1 VPETLVLAVDDQPL
15 FLKLIEA
22 ALGDSGYAVLCFKDP
37 RDALEELQH
46 DLRPNVIISDVS
58 MPYMDGFEFYQH
70 VRDIAEFRAVPFL
83 FLTALGDRQY
93 LRRGMTLGADDYVTK
108 PFTKQDLVDAVSVRL
123 RRIEEIRQPVTGIL
137 RVGAF
142 GAPEVSKDGQR
153 IEFDARKALEL
164 FLYLLEHPDGVSAYE
179 VAEALWPG
187 KTETKAS
194 SSFHTTLYRLRK
206 SLGGDFVETKNRH
219 YYLQADVKLDY
230 NVQRYRD
237 AAEAAKQQDDPA
249 ALRQAAELYGG
260 DYLEKIDTDW
270 VVERRLELQ
279 ILQRNVLQQG
289 LLLSEQQ
296 GNLEQAT
303 LFAETLT
310 NFEPYDQQHW
320 HKLEELWQAR
330 GETDKAQSVMAQFE
344 SLLEED
350 I

>member
-1 VPETLVLAVDDQPL
+1 MPETLVLAVDDQPL

-22 ALGDSGYAVLCFKDP
+22 ALGESGYAVLCFEDP
-37 RDALEELQH
+37 RDALEELRQA
-46 DLRPNVIISDVS
+46 LRPQVIISDVS

-70 VRDIAEFRAVPFL
+70 VRDIAEFRAIPFL

-123 RRIEEIRQPVTGIL
+123 RRIEEIRNPVTGVL
-137 RVGAF
+137 RVSAF
-142 GAPEVSKDGQR
+142 GTPEVSKDGQR
-153 IEFDARKALEL
+153 LEFDARKALEL
-164 FLYLLEHPDGVSAYE
+164 FLYMLEHPDGVTTYE

-206 SLGGDFVETKNRH
+206 SLGGDFVETQNRR
-219 YYLQADVKLDY
+219 YYLQTDTELDY
-230 NVQRYRD
+230 NVQRYRE

-260 DYLEKIDTDW
+260 EYLAKLDAVWIAEC
-270 VVERRLELQ
+270 RSELQ
-279 ILQRNVLQQG
+279 ALQRSVLAQG
-289 LLLSEQQ
+289 LLLSEQK
-296 GNLEQAT
+296 NDLEQAT
-303 LFAETLT
+303 LFAEALT
-310 NFEPYDQQHW
+310 EFEPFEQQHW
-320 HKLEELWQAR
+320 HKLEELWRAR
-330 GETDKAQSVMAQFE
+330 GETSKAQAVIEQFE
-344 SLLEED
+344 TLLEED